1 MGKPVKLTGNYK
13 RGSTWT
19 IRHTATDD
27 AGVAEDWTDAIPRV
41 MFRTESVDGTILL
54 TLTLADGLSI
64 PTPANGETII
74 TLTPLQT
81 VLFPVGTKV
90 YIDIEFTRAD
100 TTVWQ
105 SSTYYLVAE
114 QEVTRDV

>member
-1 MGKPVKLTGNYK
+1 MKPKALSGFFK
-13 RGSTWT
+13 RGSTWV
-19 IRHTATDD
+19 IRHTATND

-54 TLTLADGLSI
+54 TLTTADSLSI

-74 TLTPLQT
+74 TLTPVQT

-90 YIDIEFTRAD
+90 YFDLEFTRAD

-105 SSTYYLVAE
+105 SSTYYLIAD